1 LIAKPFSH
9 VRLCRAGW
17 LHKTEGAKLIF
28 DAVIIGAGAGDLSA
42 AARLVAAGK
51 KLLAAESRDRLK

>member
-1 LIAKPFSH
+1 
-9 VRLCRAGW
+9 

-42 AARLVAAGK
+42 AARLVAGRK
-51 KLLAAESRDRLK
+51 KVLAAERRDRLK